1 VVQSQSVRIGTRSS
15 PLALWQ
21 ANHVADRLREAHSS
35 IQVEL
40 VPVTTE
46 GDRLLDRPLSTA
58 GGKGLFLKELEVS
71 LLEKHIDIAVHSM
84 KDVTVTLPEGL
95 HIAVVLNRADPR
107 DALITRSGSTLA
119 DLPAQSVLGSSSLRR
134 RCQLLHH
141 RPDLVAVEM
150 RGNVQTRLEKLRR
163 GDCDATVLAVAGLER
178 LGMLDR
184 ASQIMPPEY
193 SLPAVGQGII
203 GCETRLDDAAT
214 AALLAPLHHVPSA
227 QCLQAERA
235 LNRCLDGG
243 CHHPIAAFAEH
254 QEGRLLLR
262 ALVGRVDGTR
272 LLSARDT
279 GDPQC
284 AENLG
289 SGVATR
295 LLDQG
300 AAELLANERAD

>member
-1 VVQSQSVRIGTRSS
+1 
-15 PLALWQ
+15 LWQ
-21 ANHVADRLREAHSS
+21 ANHVADRLRETHAGL
-35 IQVEL
+35 QVEL

-84 KDVTVTLPEGL
+84 KDVTVTLPDGL

-107 DALITRSGSTLA
+107 DALITRSGSTLD
-119 DLPAQSVLGSSSLRR
+119 DLPAHSVLGSSSLRR

-203 GCETRLDDAAT
+203 GCETRLNDAAT
-214 AALLAPLHHVPSA
+214 DALLAPLHHVPSA

-235 LNRCLDGG
+235 LNRRLDGG

-254 QEGRLLLR
+254 QDGRLLLR

-272 LLSARDT
+272 LLSAQDT
-279 GDPQC
+279 GDPQQ
-284 AENLG
+284 AEKLG
-289 SGVATR
+289 SGVAMQ
-295 LLDQG
+295 LLQQG
-300 AAELLANERAD
+300 AAELLANELTD